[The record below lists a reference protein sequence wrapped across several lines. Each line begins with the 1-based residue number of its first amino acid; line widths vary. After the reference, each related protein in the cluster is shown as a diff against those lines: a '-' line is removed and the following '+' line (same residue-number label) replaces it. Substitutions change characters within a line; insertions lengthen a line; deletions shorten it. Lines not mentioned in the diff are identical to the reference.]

1 MKSFILKI
9 QQWLN
14 HRLRQ
19 LIWKRW
25 KNVGTKYRKLRG
37 YGINHE
43 DAMKLA
49 NSRKGYWRI
58 SKSEILHRAITNEKL
73 IHWGLKEM
81 SAIYERRYL
90 ID

>member
-1 MKSFILKI
+1 MKNFIRGT

-25 KNVGTKYRKLRG
+25 KKVGTRYRKLRG
-37 YGINHE
+37 YGINHD

-49 NSRKGYWRI
+49 NSRKGYWRL
-58 SKSEILHRAITNEKL
+58 SKSEIIHRAISNEKL

-81 SAIYERRYL
+81 SAIYERRYS
-90 ID
+90 IG